1 MTSYIGAL
9 ARPMSRHGAML
20 SRLLG
25 DLAAR
30 WQNRRRRRRDLAVL
44 AGQPDYLLKDIGLAR
59 HEIEHAVRGQFRI
72 S

>member
-1 MTSYIGAL
+1 
-9 ARPMSRHGAML
+9 ML